1 MPFAR
6 VILDKGDEDA
16 GEKVRGQIHL
26 FHHYPCASRH
36 LMARDKA
43 YEAQNHPATPLDAS
57 PKRSRTLTADG
68 AATPLAKPP
77 IGLKSFDAEHCPD
90 EA

>member
-1 MPFAR
+1 
-6 VILDKGDEDA
+6 
-16 GEKVRGQIHL
+16 
-26 FHHYPCASRH
+26 
-36 LMARDKA
+36 MARDKA

-57 PKRSRTLTADG
+57 PKHSRTLTADG
-68 AATPLAKPP
+68 PATPLAKPQ